1 MKYLEGLTQLLVGA
15 WVGAMAGFAATAPQ
29 VFAAFGP
36 DRQSAGTLAGQ
47 MIWRL
52 NMIGLVL
59 GGLALLFLLINF
71 QERVNRWRAGLLAAA
86 LGLALFG
93 AFYIFPQME
102 KAQPPRPIQEYAETD
117 PIRVT
122 YNQWHERSRQVF
134 GGAILLGAGV
144 VILGG
149 ARKERR

>member
-1 MKYLEGLTQLLVGA
+1 MRYLEGVVQLLVGA

-29 VFAAFGP
+29 IFAAFGP
-36 DRQSAGTLAGQ
+36 DRQAAGTLAGE

-59 GGLALLFLLINF
+59 GGLALLLLLINLK
-71 QERVNRWRAGLLAAA
+71 ERVNRWRTGLLAAG

-93 AFYIFPQME
+93 ALYIFPQME
-102 KAQPPRPIQEYAETD
+102 KAQPPRPIQEYAASD

-122 YNQWHERSRQVF
+122 YNRWHERSRQVF
-134 GGAILLGAGV
+134 GGAIFLGAGV

-149 ARKERR
+149 VRKERR